1 MHLTFFGSS
10 LVSAYWNGA
19 ATYYRGICK
28 ALHALGYTITFVEQ
42 DIYERQAHRDLATDP
57 DYAAVHVIRVDHGLD
72 ELDRELAA
80 ARSSDWVIVCSGI
93 GANDDY
99 IQAAALALG
108 GDGGPRIAFWDVDAP
123 FNLQEAFAALDSG
136 FTRRIPAWDRIFT
149 YGGGPR
155 VAAEYTGLGAQ
166 TVSPIY
172 NAVDPDEYH
181 PVPPDPAW
189 TCDLLLMA
197 NRMPDREAR
206 IWDLFLRAAEA
217 APEYQFVLG
226 GNGWDGAALPPNVDW
241 IGHVPTGDHARRN
254 CSARMVLNV
263 NRAAMAEYG
272 YSPPTRVFEAAGNA
286 ACLITDDWPG
296 IPTFFEPDHEILVAR
311 TAADIV
317 HYLRTITAPDARAI
331 GQAAYTRVLRDH
343 TYTMRAREV
352 DGLLQGLGG
361 GGGGGVGGCE
371 FG

>member
-1 MHLTFFGSS
+1 MKRHLDIAFFGSS

-28 ALHALGYTITFVEQ
+28 ALHALGHTITFVEQ
-42 DIYERQAHRDLATDP
+42 DIYGRQAHRDLAADP
-57 DYAAVHVIRVDHGLD
+57 AYATVHVIRVDHGLG

-80 ARSSDWVIVCSGI
+80 ARQSDWVIVCSGI
-93 GANDDY
+93 GANDDT

-108 GDGGPRIAFWDVDAP
+108 ADGGPRIAFWDVDAP
-123 FNLQEAFAALDSG
+123 FNLQEAFAHPRSG
-136 FTRRIPAWDRIFT
+136 FATRIPAWDHLFT

-155 VAAEYTGLGAQ
+155 VVAEYTALGARA
-166 TVSPIY
+166 VSPIY

-189 TCDLLLMA
+189 ACDLLLMA

-206 IWDLFLRAAEA
+206 IWDLFMRAAEA
-217 APEYQFVLG
+217 APEYRFVLG
-226 GNGWDGAALPPNVDW
+226 GNGWSDTALPPNVEW

-254 CSARMVLNV
+254 GSARMVLNI

-296 IPTFFEPDHEILVAR
+296 IPTFFAPGREILVAR
-311 TAADIV
+311 TADDIV
-317 HYLRTITAPDARAI
+317 HYLRTVSPADARAI
-331 GQAAYTRVLRDH
+331 GLAAHARVLRDH
-343 TYTMRAREV
+343 AYALRARAVDEV
-352 DGLLQGLGG
+352 MRDA
-361 GGGGGVGGCE
+361 
-371 FG
+371 

>member
-1 MHLTFFGSS
+1 MRLTFFGSS

-28 ALHALGYTITFVEQ
+28 ALHALGHQITFVEQ
-42 DIYERQAHRDLATDP
+42 DIYERQAHRDLLTDP
-57 DYAAVHVIRVDHGLD
+57 DYAAVHVIRVDQGLD
-72 ELDRELAA
+72 ALDRELEA
-80 ARSSDWVIVCSGI
+80 ARAADWVIVCSGI

-108 GDGGPRIAFWDVDAP
+108 AGQGPRVAFWDVDAP
-123 FNLQEAFAALDSG
+123 FNLQEAFTHPDGG
-136 FTRRIPAWDRIFT
+136 FTARIPAWDRIFT

-155 VAAEYTGLGAQ
+155 VVAEYRQLGARA
-166 TVSPIY
+166 VSPIY

-181 PVPPDPAW
+181 PVPPEGPWA
-189 TCDLLLMA
+189 CDLLLMA

-206 IWDLFLRAAEA
+206 IWDLFMRAAEQ
-217 APEYQFVLG
+217 APEYKFVLG
-226 GNGWDGAALPPNVDW
+226 GNGWGDTALPPNVEW

-296 IPTFFEPDHEILVAR
+296 IDFFLEPGREVLVAR
-311 TAADIV
+311 TAEDIV
-317 HYLRTITAPDARAI
+317 HHLRTVDAAAARAI
-331 GQAAYTRVLRDH
+331 GQAAHARVLH
-343 TYTMRAREV
+343 TQTYAIRAREV
-352 DGLLQGLGG
+352 DALLR
-361 GGGGGVGGCE
+361 E
-371 FG
+371 T